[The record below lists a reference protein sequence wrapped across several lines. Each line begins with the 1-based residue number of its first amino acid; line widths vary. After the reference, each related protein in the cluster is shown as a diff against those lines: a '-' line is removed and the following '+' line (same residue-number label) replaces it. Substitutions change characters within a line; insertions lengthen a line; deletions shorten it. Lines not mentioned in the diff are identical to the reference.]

1 MTTKENV
8 RKKTLDLLDDAHQE
22 LIKKLDYLLDSGAI
36 DYESEDHNLK
46 LPKQIIQ
53 ALGHTM
59 IRLFENPHATRQDKK
74 QVKNFNYFI

>member
-8 RKKTLDLLDDAHQE
+8 RNRTLDLLDDAHQE

-36 DYESEDHNLK
+36 NYESEDDNYK
-46 LPKQIIQ
+46 LPKHIMQ

-59 IRLFENPHATRQDKK
+59 IRLYENPHATTKDKK
-74 QVKNFNYFI
+74 QIKYFNRFI